1 MANTYGAQ
9 AGRLVRQRWSAEPG
23 DPVPTAWR
31 EQRWVRLHT
40 LVEGLRDFVRGTAAG
55 DAHTAHSVSLDQAL
69 RDARVDGGGDAP
81 LRDPNSDTH
90 LTASQAE
97 ALGRLRDALRDLE
110 TTFANDLE
118 PQPFRP
124 EPRPELKR
132 PTGLD
137 RRRQLPAQSR
147 GRNVISIVEGTR
159 PSTSRGSVSV
169 RSIARSTAS
178 SHSRT
183 PLERTSRRPTIV
195 PSGAARTSTSATGLP
210 SIVSGKTMFGL
221 MRALMRPA

>member
-1 MANTYGAQ
+1 MPQVRNRVARLQLRPGEGELNIAMSRSRILRMAHTYGAQ

-124 EPRPELKR
+124 EPRPELKLR
-132 PTGLD
+132 P
-137 RRRQLPAQSR
+137 P
-147 GRNVISIVEGTR
+147 V
-159 PSTSRGSVSV
+159 
-169 RSIARSTAS
+169 
-178 SHSRT
+178 
-183 PLERTSRRPTIV
+183 
-195 PSGAARTSTSATGLP
+195 
-210 SIVSGKTMFGL
+210 
-221 MRALMRPA
+221 